1 MRPRFKTIINVILNA
16 TLLVATVGIAY
27 SWMITV
33 PSTGEILD
41 YNRELIVTSSAV
53 TVEIYAYTGGRYV
66 KQTGAALNLGLL
78 APGVN
83 QKYRFDITNNMSG
96 TSSTKIVFSDIT
108 GDIADLSDLLI
119 FGCSSPRVFSFDLG
133 TKVLQNQSNGTY
145 YFNFIDSISVEG
157 NTKVSLYWYVSLLNT
172 ATNEIGDKGI
182 SIGQI
187 SFIEP

>member
-1 MRPRFKTIINVILNA
+1 MRSKVKTIINIILNA
-16 TLLVATVGIAY
+16 TLLVATAGIAY

-33 PSTGEILD
+33 PSTGEIID

-53 TVEIYAYTGGRYV
+53 TVEIYAYIGGKYV
-66 KQTGAALNLGLL
+66 KQNGSTLNLGLL

-96 TSSTKIVFSDIT
+96 TSSTKIVFSNIT
-108 GDIADLSDLLI
+108 GDIAALSDHLI

-172 ATNEIGDKGI
+172 ATNDIGEKGI